1 MANNASD
8 IATNSICI
16 DSGSEK
22 KTPALSDGALL
33 PGSLCTIIAAT
44 GYVDGADAG
53 GVEEFIGILEKS
65 YNKTIDEF
73 RTAGKPVT
81 LIIPTQGKKYIV
93 RIDSA
98 NTAAG
103 IPGKPL
109 ELSAT
114 SEGKVMDAATLDN
127 KTMCRLAQVYNGTDD
142 FAIVWWG
149 AV

>member
-8 IATNSICI
+8 IATNSICMDAI
-16 DSGSEK
+16 EETK
-22 KTPALSDGALL
+22 IAAISDGALL
-33 PGSLCTIIAAT
+33 PGSACAKIT
-44 GYVDGADAG
+44 GTGVVDGADAG
-53 GVEEFIGILEKS
+53 GVDQFIGLLEKS

-73 RTAGKPVT
+73 QVSGKPVD
-81 LIIPTQGKKYIV
+81 LIVPKQSKKYLV

-114 SEGKVMDAATLDN
+114 SEGEFMDAADLGD
-127 KTMCRLAQVYNGTDD
+127 KAMCRLAQDFNGTDD

-149 AV
+149 AA